1 MPTRADI
8 QANKEQVF
16 FDENEISLSGV
27 SFELVTQNCKLIMV
41 HGKRNYKSE
50 THSTELLTRHEVFNI
65 CKWIMQDRRERGVE
79 G

>member
-1 MPTRADI
+1 MSAPFLLAGGGGLKTMPTRADI

-41 HGKRNYKSE
+41 HGKRN
-50 THSTELLTRHEVFNI
+50 
-65 CKWIMQDRRERGVE
+65 
-79 G
+79 